1 MPNRTILRRLLLTAA
16 VAISSSALASE
27 QMRLSA
33 NEQTIIQRVDALI
46 PQAKQDLKTV
56 VNINSG
62 TMNFDG
68 VKQVGLF
75 FKQQL
80 DELGF
85 KTQWLDGKE
94 FNRAGHLVAQHRGK
108 QAKNSKKLLLIGHL
122 DTVFAKDDDFQT
134 FELLDKRYAKGPGTT
149 DMKGGDVIM
158 ITALKALK
166 ASGHLDRLNVKLIM
180 TGDEEHSGRPLALS
194 KRAIIEGAKW
204 ADIALG
210 FEDGDSKVETSV
222 IARRGSVSW
231 QLNVS
236 GKPAHSSQIFQ
247 PQIGD
252 GAIFEAARI
261 LNEFRMALSQES
273 NLTFNPGI
281 LVAGTRANIDD
292 SNGSAFGKGNV
303 IPQVAL
309 IKGDIRAI
317 SPKQLAMAKNKMVE
331 ITNQSLPHTNASI
344 TFDEGYPPM
353 PPSNGNRNLLSL
365 YSQVSQDLG
374 YGEVIAVDPRRAGA
388 ADISFAANH
397 VDMALDGLGLMGD
410 GGHTKDEVADLKT
423 LKQNARKAALLIFRL
438 SQHR

>member
-1 MPNRTILRRLLLTAA
+1 M
-16 VAISSSALASE
+16 E
-27 QMRLSA
+27 
-33 NEQTIIQRVDALI
+33 
-46 PQAKQDLKTV
+46 
-56 VNINSG
+56 
-62 TMNFDG
+62 
-68 VKQVGLF
+68 
-75 FKQQL
+75 
-80 DELGF
+80 
-85 KTQWLDGKE
+85 
-94 FNRAGHLVAQHRGK
+94 
-108 QAKNSKKLLLIGHL
+108 
-122 DTVFAKDDDFQT
+122 
-134 FELLDKRYAKGPGTT
+134 
-149 DMKGGDVIM
+149 
-158 ITALKALK
+158 
-166 ASGHLDRLNVKLIM
+166 
-180 TGDEEHSGRPLALS
+180 
-194 KRAIIEGAKW
+194 
-204 ADIALG
+204 
-210 FEDGDSKVETSV
+210 KV
-222 IARRGSVSW
+222 
-231 QLNVS
+231 
-236 GKPAHSSQIFQ
+236 
-247 PQIGD
+247 
-252 GAIFEAARI
+252 
-261 LNEFRMALSQES
+261 
-273 NLTFNPGI
+273 